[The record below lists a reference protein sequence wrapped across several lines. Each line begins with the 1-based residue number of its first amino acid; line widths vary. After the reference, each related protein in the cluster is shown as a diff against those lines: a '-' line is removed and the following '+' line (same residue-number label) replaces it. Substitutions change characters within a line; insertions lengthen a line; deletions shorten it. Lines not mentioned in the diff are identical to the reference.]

1 MLDSIASLVVVGG
14 QGAVEITTPEFG
26 REWNRLFIREGLPQ
40 FEGVR
45 CIRGVP
51 QIGENDRARKLL
63 YPTQ

>member
-1 MLDSIASLVVVGG
+1 MTSIASLTKIGG
-14 QGAVEITTPEFG
+14 QDTVNITTPEFG
-26 REWNRLFIREGLPQ
+26 NEWDRLFIREGLRQ

-63 YPTQ
+63 YPPQ

>member
-1 MLDSIASLVVVGG
+1 MHSVASLTTIGG
-14 QGAVEITTPEFG
+14 QEAVEITTPEFG
-26 REWNRLFIREGLPQ
+26 SEWNRLFIREGLRQ

-63 YPTQ
+63 YPQ